1 VKSLGGQN
9 DVGPDGGRATLDGW
23 HGSMKPE
30 GRRRWTMA
38 RG

>member
-1 VKSLGGQN
+1 M
-9 DVGPDGGRATLDGW
+9 GRTVAAATLDGW

-38 RG
+38 GG